1 MTKEEIYQKAR
12 EINDRKLQ
20 DRLHIRECVE
30 ANICPECGEELKT
43 YEDDDL
49 NDITEC
55 TINNEHFRQVK
66 FFRD

>member
-1 MTKEEIYQKAR
+1 MNKDEIYQKAKA
-12 EINDRKLQ
+12 INLAKLQ
-20 DRLHIRECVE
+20 NEEHIRECIE

-55 TINNEHFRQVK
+55 SVNKEHFKQVV